1 MKGSF
6 KEEQNAR
13 QFGSISPVA
22 IAAHELKSPLSLLRQ
37 LALSLEADDIS
48 DSERQHIVGHMR
60 LVSERA
66 LRLTTDLTKVER
78 LEGSLFE
85 LEPVNPQQLCEEV
98 VRDLTPLYKAYGR
111 EIIVTR
117 RVRPLLAVANR
128 DLLRRVLL
136 NFADNALHY
145 SDEAAP
151 VELHAS
157 SLAGGE
163 IIRLGVRDY
172 GPALSIDT
180 WRALRETATR
190 PQAINARPGS
200 SGLGLSIARQF
211 AEAMNGTVG
220 AIRHR
225 DGATF
230 YVDMYASRQL
240 SFL

>member
-6 KEEQNAR
+6 NEEQNAR
-13 QFGSISPVA
+13 QFGGISPFAV
-22 IAAHELKSPLSLLRQ
+22 AAHELKSPLSLLRQ
-37 LALSLEADDIS
+37 LALSLETDNFDE
-48 DSERQHIVGHMR
+48 SERQHVVEHMR

-78 LEGSLFE
+78 LDDGLFE

-98 VRDLTPLYKAYGR
+98 AHDLAPLYKAYGR

-117 RVRPLLAVANR
+117 RARPLLAVANR

-145 SDEAAP
+145 SDETLP
-151 VELHAS
+151 VELHAH
-157 SLAGGE
+157 SLADGE
-163 IIRLGVRDY
+163 LIRFSVRDY

-180 WRALRETATR
+180 WRALRETVAR
-190 PQAINARPGS
+190 PQAIHARPGS

-230 YVDMYASRQL
+230 YVDTYASRQL

>member
-13 QFGSISPVA
+13 QLGNISPIA

-37 LALSLEADDIS
+37 LALSLEIDDIS
-48 DSERQHIVGHMR
+48 ASERQHIVEHMR

-78 LEGSLFE
+78 LEGGLFE

-98 VRDLTPLYKAYGR
+98 IHDLMPLYKAYGR
-111 EIIVTR
+111 EIKVTHR
-117 RVRPLLAVANR
+117 ARPLLAVANR

-151 VELHAS
+151 VEIHTS

-180 WRALRETATR
+180 WRALRETTSR
-190 PQAINARPGS
+190 PQAIHARPGS